1 MKRTAMNK
9 SRQAIASYTV
19 HKDSSC
25 FALAALVAVSFEA
38 VIQIAEY
45 FVALQEGKVTRAPS

>member
-19 HKDSSC
+19 HKDSC